1 VASLEPPRWRSLAG
15 LSSWIVALLWI
26 TAADAVFG
34 IVAYAN
40 RVHFI
45 NQILRGSQPT
55 ASVDDVDNLVGA
67 AISIM
72 LLLGLVILVL
82 FIIWFWRAAKNNEAL
97 GRVGARLGPGW
108 AIGGWFIPFA
118 NLVIPVLI
126 LQDLWRGADPEV
138 PRGDPGWRA
147 RRGSALIGW
156 YWAVYVVSFLRIG
169 VGRTQAHT
177 DNHPELRGLRAHDV
191 VGIIGMAFG
200 IAAAVLAVF
209 VVRGLTARQAD
220 CLRAQQAAWRAANPG
235 VE

>member
-1 VASLEPPRWRSLAG
+1 
-15 LSSWIVALLWI
+15 
-26 TAADAVFG
+26 
-34 IVAYAN
+34 
-40 RVHFI
+40 
-45 NQILRGSQPT
+45 
-55 ASVDDVDNLVGA
+55 
-67 AISIM
+67 M

-156 YWAVYVVSFLRIG
+156 YWAIYLVSFLRFG
-169 VGRTQAHT
+169 VGRTQAHLAFASQ
-177 DNHPELRGLRAHDV
+177 LRGLRAHDV